1 MLFGNIS
8 GSSGKR
14 VHGQFAR
21 EAAKKNNSKIQP
33 GARDDGVSSN
43 CLKPVPLTRDLRF
56 LLVYGKVLWP

>member
-21 EAAKKNNSKIQP
+21 EAAKKNNSRIQP
-33 GARDDGVSSN
+33 GARDGGVS
-43 CLKPVPLTRDLRF
+43 
-56 LLVYGKVLWP
+56 